1 MSCETVLVPLCS
13 RTRMLVLVKSAFSY
27 WMRLINPQMYKI
39 VLIFITVE
47 IGNGTDIK

>member
-1 MSCETVLVPLCS
+1 
-13 RTRMLVLVKSAFSY
+13 MLVLVKSAFSY

-47 IGNGTDIK
+47 IGNETDIK